1 MKTLNKLLHVSVISV
16 VFFITSLLILV
27 FVGFQLFSLLQLS
40 LVAKEVR
47 ADWYEINTLS
57 NDLMYMRIDS
67 IDRLETIE
75 QKLRDKINCFEVDF
89 TSLEKNKYLRTL
101 SEETR
106 DELVHAR
113 CIWNFSR
120 LRLEKALIFIDLSII
135 GNIDFQEQIYKSDTK
150 TVLEILILFWNS
162 PELTYQEKLP
172 YRQLKANIS
181 VFDYIA
187 DEFSRIINMA
197 DHEILPLV
205 KRQVFYWV
213 LFIIIIFTGAALYLY
228 LSLVKT
234 VEPFQRLAKKIESI
248 GSTDIQIFQPDQNS
262 IKESDGN
269 EVNADDEVAI
279 IGMGV
284 QRLTSRIHTLYQQVI
299 SIETEKRD
307 SQLKALQYQINP
319 HFIYNTL
326 GAIQMMATLNNQ
338 KEIGDC
344 VYSLTRILRETLVND
359 QHLIPLSRELQIL
372 THYINIMQTRYKNR
386 LKVSFDIDHEFDDC
400 LVPCQILQPIVE
412 NSIMHGLSYK
422 LNIEQEEPRLNV
434 QVGSHPKGM
443 SIRIH
448 DNGIGMNPDRV
459 LRVSVTEHNAENAQ
473 KLQSFQIGLNNIE
486 RRIKLFFGNTYGL
499 EIDSEQDLYTDVLI
513 VLPCTKEVPN
523 AQSITC

>member
-1 MKTLNKLLHVSVISV
+1 MKTLNKLLQVSVVSV

-27 FVGFQLFSLLQLS
+27 FVGSQLFSLLQLS

-67 IDRLETIE
+67 IDRLETTE
-75 QKLRDKINCFEVDF
+75 EKLRDKIASFENDF
-89 TSLEKNKYLRTL
+89 RSLEKNNYVRSL

-120 LRLEKALIFIDLSII
+120 QRLEKALLFIDLAII
-135 GNIDFQEQIYKSDTK
+135 GNMDFQEQIYKSDTK
-150 TVLEILILFWNS
+150 TVLETLILFWNS
-162 PELTYQEKLP
+162 PNLTYQEKFP

-187 DEFSRIINMA
+187 DEFSQIIDMA
-197 DHEILPLV
+197 DQEILPLV
-205 KRQVFYWV
+205 KKQITFWI
-213 LFIIIIFTGAALYLY
+213 LLIFLIFAGAASYLY
-228 LSLVKT
+228 ISLVKT
-234 VEPFQRLAKKIESI
+234 LQPFQRLTKKIASI
-248 GSTDIQIFQPDQNS
+248 GSTDIQIFQPDLLS
-262 IKESDGN
+262 AKEKEG
-269 EVNADDEVAI
+269 EEGDEVAI

-284 QRLTSRIHTLYQQVI
+284 QRLTSRIHSLYQQVI
-299 SIETEKRD
+299 STETEKRD

-326 GAIQMMATLNNQ
+326 GAIQIMATLNHQ

-344 VYSLTRILRETLVND
+344 VYSLTRILRETLVNTK
-359 QHLIPLSRELQIL
+359 QLIPLSKEIQIL
-372 THYINIMQTRYKNR
+372 SYYIDIMQTRYKKR
-386 LKVSFDIDHEFDDC
+386 LAVTFEIDNGFDDF

-422 LNIEQEEPRLNV
+422 LNLDQGDPQLKIEVKGHQ
-434 QVGSHPKGM
+434 KGM
-443 SIRIH
+443 VIRIY
-448 DNGIGMNPDRV
+448 DNGIGMDPYRT
-459 LRVSVTEHNAENAQ
+459 LLVSETEKNAENGQ
-473 KLQSFQIGLNNIE
+473 KTQSFQIGLNNIE
-486 RRIKLFFGNTYGL
+486 RRVKLFFGDSYGL
-499 EIDSEQDLYTDVLI
+499 EIQSEQNDYTAISI
-513 VLPCTKEVPN
+513 VLPCTKEVPH
-523 AQSITC
+523 AQSLVR